1 MSWEVST
8 SDMSRASNL
17 GIFRMEESQP
27 FDARVL
33 GWQARAQ
40 THPAQTASFQQ
51 SIFQDEFEPLVG
63 NTNKRQRRPSG
74 LDLPTT
80 ITLCAAVSLWVMV
93 VVVVGLMY
101 WNVAATVASA
111 RDQARPFVQEAVNH
125 TLSIL
130 LHADK
135 SMMDANA
142 MVEGAHSVT
151 NQAIPALESAMNRS
165 AMIIER
171 LETLAQHP
179 VLQLSLAQG

>member
-1 MSWEVST
+1 
-8 SDMSRASNL
+8 
-17 GIFRMEESQP
+17 
-27 FDARVL
+27 
-33 GWQARAQ
+33 
-40 THPAQTASFQQ
+40 
-51 SIFQDEFEPLVG
+51 
-63 NTNKRQRRPSG
+63 
-74 LDLPTT
+74 
-80 ITLCAAVSLWVMV
+80 
-93 VVVVGLMY
+93 LMY